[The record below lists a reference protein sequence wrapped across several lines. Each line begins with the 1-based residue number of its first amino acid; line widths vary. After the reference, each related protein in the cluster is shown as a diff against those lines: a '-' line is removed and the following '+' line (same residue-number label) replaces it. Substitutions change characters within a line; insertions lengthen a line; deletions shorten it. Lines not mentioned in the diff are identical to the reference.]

1 MQDPRSLGLAGPGP
15 WGDARRHLP
24 FELLEQGLARHTP
37 PRDEGGLV
45 LIVSR
50 HEGGQ
55 RETPGEIELTQEGG
69 VPGDAWARKTP
80 DRLEAQIT
88 LMRIDVARLMAG
100 GQPLTLFGDNLLV
113 DLDLSASNLPT
124 GSRLRVG
131 SAILEVTE
139 KPHTGCMKFR
149 QRFGRDALRLTATPQ
164 FQSLRLRGIYVRV
177 VQAGKIAL
185 GDRVLVLSR
194 GDAD

>member
-1 MQDPRSLGLAGPGP
+1 MQDPRSLGLEGPGP
-15 WGDARRHLP
+15 WGDATRHLP

-37 PRDEGGLV
+37 PKDEGELA

-50 HEGGQ
+50 REGGR
-55 RETPGEIELTQEGG
+55 RETPGEIELTRQGG
-69 VPGDAWARKTP
+69 VPGDTWARKTP
-80 DRLEAQIT
+80 DKMEAQIT
-88 LMRIDVARLMAG
+88 LMRIDVARLLAG

-124 GSRLRVG
+124 GSRLRIG

-149 QRFGRDALRLTATPQ
+149 QRFGQDALRLTATPQ
-164 FQSLRLRGIYVRV
+164 LQSLRLRGIYAKV
-177 VQAGKIAL
+177 VQAGKVAVGNPI
-185 GDRVLVLSR
+185 RVLGR
-194 GDAD
+194 GAAD